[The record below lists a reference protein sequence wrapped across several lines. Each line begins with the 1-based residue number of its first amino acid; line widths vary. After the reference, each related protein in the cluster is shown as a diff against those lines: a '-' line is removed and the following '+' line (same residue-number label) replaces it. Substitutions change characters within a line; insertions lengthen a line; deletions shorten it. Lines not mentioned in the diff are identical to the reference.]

1 MNPPSLSKI
10 DEIEVSLGE
19 LDPTVAGAGL
29 VEQLP
34 PPLAQNPPS
43 PPTIDVIEPV
53 EKTNPKI
60 SAATAA
66 FDEEGSRASSWSI
79 VLLYLCMVVVLLLP
93 LLDGNLILK
102 RISIAALASLGVVC
116 AWVWYTIQQHNSYT
130 PKVFRIFG
138 WTAAVVSLPITLY
151 LGVLSPTPIVITL
164 GITFFAFSMDLF
176 HACAISLFAIFGYAT
191 MGALITFGVVD
202 DPGVFAP
209 SNIGMGER
217 LFMLVMVPSVLLST
231 LWLSRRSRESMHHA
245 ILTAAEATQLAQQ
258 KENELVEA
266 RHDLE
271 KALKAGSGQSG
282 RYTRALAGSYLLE
295 NIVARGA
302 VGEIYRATHDQDGSP
317 AAVKVLQAAALYRST
332 AVTRF
337 IREGNIAR
345 RIQSPHVVKIHEVG
359 EMGDGLPYLAMEW
372 LEGEDLGSVLRR
384 QPKLDLESVRQLLQQ
399 VGEGIRLAH
408 EMNIIHR
415 DIKPSNL
422 FRTASSHTTDSHWK
436 ILDFGVSK
444 LTDSEGT
451 LTRDG
456 LIGTPGYMSPE
467 QARGH
472 DSDHRSD
479 IFSVGAVLYR
489 TLTGHTPFTASNL
502 PQTLFRIVYVNP
514 KNPNKLAKDL
524 PEDIS
529 RVLALALAKKPDDR
543 FKSIQDLVDAFEDAR
558 ANNLSQELRHRA
570 DELLL
575 RSPWNA
581 NLSEHPG

>member
-1 MNPPSLSKI
+1 MDPATKTKI
-10 DEIEVSLGE
+10 DEIEISLGE
-19 LDPTVAGAGL
+19 LDPTVAGEAIL
-29 VEQLP
+29 STPIAIPVP
-34 PPLAQNPPS
+34 PPAN
-43 PPTIDVIEPV
+43 PPTIDAVAPV
-53 EKTNPKI
+53 ERTNPKI

-66 FDEEGSRASSWSI
+66 FDEEGTRASSWSI
-79 VLLYLCMVVVLLLP
+79 VLLYLCMVAVLLFP
-93 LLDGNLILK
+93 LLGGNITLK
-102 RISIAALASLGVVC
+102 RISIGALAALGSVC
-116 AWVWYTIQQHNSYT
+116 AWVWYTIQKHDSYT

-138 WTAAVVSLPITLY
+138 WTAATVSLPITLY
-151 LGVLSPTPIVITL
+151 LGVFSPTPIVTTL

-176 HACAISLFAIFGYAT
+176 HACALSLFAILGYAT
-191 MGALITFGVVD
+191 MGALITFGIIE

-209 SNIGMGER
+209 TDITMADK
-217 LFMLVMVPSVLLST
+217 LFMLIMIPSVLLST
-231 LWLSRRSRESMHHA
+231 LWLARRSRESMHLA
-245 ILTAAEATQLAQQ
+245 ILKAAEAMQLAQQ
-258 KENELVEA
+258 KEDELLEA

-271 KALKAGSGQSG
+271 KAMKSGSGQSG
-282 RYTRALAGSYLLE
+282 RYTRALAGSYHLE

-302 VGEIYRATHDQDGSP
+302 VGEIYRATHSKTNEP

-345 RIQSPHVVKIHEVG
+345 RIQSPHVVAIHEVG

-372 LEGEDLGSVLRR
+372 LDGEDLGSVLRR
-384 QPKLDLESVRQLLQQ
+384 NPKMDLESIRELLKQI
-399 VGEGIRLAH
+399 GEGLRIAH
-408 EMNIIHR
+408 KMNIVHR
-415 DIKPSNL
+415 DLKPSNL
-422 FRTASSHTTDSHWK
+422 FRTASTNTSDGHWK

-444 LTDSEGT
+444 LIDSEGT

-479 IFSVGAVLYR
+479 IFSIGAVIYR
-489 TLTGHTPFTASNL
+489 ALTGHTPFTASNL

-514 KNPNKLAKDL
+514 KDPSSLVKSL
-524 PEDIS
+524 PLDIA
-529 RVLALALAKKPDDR
+529 RVLAIAIAKRPDDR
-543 FKSIQDLVDAFEDAR
+543 FTHILEFIDAFDDAR
-558 ANNLSQELRHRA
+558 ANNLSDVRRHQA
-570 DELLL
+570 DEILK

>member
-1 MNPPSLSKI
+1 MDRSTTSKI

-19 LDPTVAGAGL
+19 LDPTVAGEALFTQGIPAI
-29 VEQLP
+29 P
-34 PPLAQNPPS
+34 PAPPS
-43 PPTIDVIEPV
+43 PPTIDAQPPIER
-53 EKTNPKI
+53 TNPKI

-66 FDEEGSRASSWSI
+66 FDEEGTRASSWSI
-79 VLLYLCMVVVLLLP
+79 VLLYLCMVAVMLLP

-116 AWVWYTIQQHNSYT
+116 AWVWYTIQQNHSYT

-138 WTAAVVSLPITLY
+138 WTAATASLPVTLY
-151 LGVLSPTPIVITL
+151 LGVFSPTPIVITL

-176 HACAISLFAIFGYAT
+176 HACALSLFAIFGYAT
-191 MGALITFGVVD
+191 MGALITFGVIP
-202 DPGVFAP
+202 DPGVYTP
-209 SNIGMGER
+209 STTAMGDR

-231 LWLSRRSRESMHHA
+231 LWLSRRSRESMHSA
-245 ILTAAEATQLAQQ
+245 ILKAAEAMQFAQQ

-271 KALKAGSGQSG
+271 KALKVGSGQSG
-282 RYTRALAGSYLLE
+282 RYTRALAGSYKLD

-302 VGEIYRATHDQDGSP
+302 VGEIYRAKHTKTGQA
-317 AAVKVLQAAALYRST
+317 AAVKVLQAAAVYRST

-345 RIQSPHVVKIHEVG
+345 RIDSPHVVAIHEVG
-359 EMGDGLPYLAMEW
+359 EMDDGLPYLAMEW
-372 LEGEDLGSVLRR
+372 LDGEDLGSVLRR
-384 QPKLDLESVRQLLQQ
+384 KARMDLESIRELLKE
-399 VGEGIRLAH
+399 VGEGMRKAH
-408 EMNIIHR
+408 EMHIVHR

-422 FRTASSHTTDSHWK
+422 FRTASSNSSDGHWK

-479 IFSVGAVLYR
+479 IFSVGAVVYR

-514 KNPNKLAKDL
+514 KDPKTLLKDL
-524 PEDIS
+524 SDDIA
-529 RVLALALAKKPDDR
+529 RVLALAVAKRPDDR
-543 FKSIQDLVDAFEDAR
+543 FNHIQDLVDAFEDAR
-558 ANNLSQELRHRA
+558 FDNLSPELRHKA
-570 DELLL
+570 DELVK
-575 RSPWNA
+575 RSPWNT
-581 NLSEHPG
+581 NLSEHRG